1 MWQWRSMFRQFGN
14 ARAIPREKHRRLA
27 AGWRRTG
34 RRQTENIHGYD
45 RGVRRQR
52 FGDPTNRKRRF
63 DPNTRVRSR
72 GDNKRSRASDD
83 FRVFILAQC
92 ACPFVPIVVWSSPA
106 NVRIGITLRVAVA
119 APEPKKVGVPFSL
132 NEYTGRADTL
142 SDPMGTSWP
151 YDLSGVAASPRGI
164 RLWPGRRSTR
174 SRTPASQPTR
184 LIRRKRLGPDSYCSP
199 RRVRRCS
206 TRCDERAEE
215 GSTE

>member
-1 MWQWRSMFRQFGN
+1 M
-14 ARAIPREKHRRLA
+14 REQSNRGEVGPHAPSSRLA
-27 AGWRRTG
+27 SDG
-34 RRQTENIHGYD
+34 RRQTRTRSWPSVVNHPLLP
-45 RGVRRQR
+45 RRRR
-52 FGDPTNRKRRF
+52 FGTQLTGDDGCATLAFARAAIIHVLARPAASRF
-63 DPNTRVRSR
+63 RTRV
-72 GDNKRSRASDD
+72 
-83 FRVFILAQC
+83 C
-92 ACPFVPIVVWSSPA
+92 ACPFVPLVVWSSPA
-106 NVRIGITLRVAVA
+106 KVRIGITLRVAVA

-142 SDPMGTSWP
+142 SDPMGKSWP

>member
-1 MWQWRSMFRQFGN
+1 M
-14 ARAIPREKHRRLA
+14 RLA
-27 AGWRRTG
+27 AGWRRT
-34 RRQTENIHGYD
+34 RTRSWPSVVNHPSLP
-45 RGVRRQR
+45 RRQR
-52 FGDPTNRKRRF
+52 FGVQLTGDDGCATLASARAAIIHAP
-63 DPNTRVRSR
+63 RVS
-72 GDNKRSRASDD
+72 GG
-83 FRVFILAQC
+83 LAYC
-92 ACPFVPIVVWSSPA
+92 ACPFVPLVVWSSPA
-106 NVRIGITLRVAVA
+106 KVRIGITLRVAVA

-142 SDPMGTSWP
+142 SDPMEVSWP

-164 RLWPGRRSTR
+164 RLRPDRRSTR